1 MCRQTYKTHT
11 KAATSELVSV
21 KWCEILKE
29 WFITDLMVPMG
40 IEQCNQQLKEIHLY
54 TFFYVLL
61 SLIIVK
67 VFITLAFHTKPSKTN
82 GKIWLSFLPLVFY
95 LSIIFV

>member
-1 MCRQTYKTHT
+1 MCRQTYKTHK
-11 KAATSELVSV
+11 KAAPSELVSV

-40 IEQCNQQLKEIHLY
+40 IEKCNQQLKEIHLF
-54 TFFYVLL
+54 TLFYVLL

-67 VFITLAFHTKPSKTN
+67 VFNTLA
-82 GKIWLSFLPLVFY
+82 
-95 LSIIFV
+95 

>member
-21 KWCEILKE
+21 KWCEFLKE

-40 IEQCNQQLKEIHLY
+40 IKQCNQQLKEIHLY

-67 VFITLAFHTKPSKTN
+67 IFNTLAFHTKPSKTN
-82 GKIWLSFLPLVFY
+82 GNIWLSF
-95 LSIIFV
+95 